1 MYFLSLNNLNDNFL
15 SFFQLSIFHLEE
27 RAVLISELNRT
38 MKMQPYE
45 NRFGWVNRENVHC
58 IKDETSEK
66 ESEGMVL

>member
-1 MYFLSLNNLNDNFL
+1 
-15 SFFQLSIFHLEE
+15 
-27 RAVLISELNRT
+27 